1 MNPTTITR
9 NLRGLKRKR
18 PRLAAYAVILAALGA
33 FGAYCIAGA
42 VNDALA
48 QQAEF
53 ERVNR

>member
-1 MNPTTITR
+1 MKTTTIIN

-18 PRLAAYAVILAALGA
+18 PPIAAYLTILGVLALLAAYCVV
-33 FGAYCIAGA
+33 GA